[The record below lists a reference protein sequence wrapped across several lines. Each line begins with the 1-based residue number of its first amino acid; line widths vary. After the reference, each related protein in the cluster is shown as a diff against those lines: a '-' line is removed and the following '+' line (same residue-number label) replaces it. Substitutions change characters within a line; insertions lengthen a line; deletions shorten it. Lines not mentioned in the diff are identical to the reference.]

1 MTPSQPG
8 PEGRYPSTQH
18 GHLAPFASAAA
29 GARSPAFQPPWRRS
43 RSDFHRI
50 RRDVLALAA
59 LVVVLAVG
67 VVVQSSMEDR
77 SRRLAE
83 AGARAL
89 ETARA
94 VEQHVARLI
103 DSNGQFLYDL
113 RTQVEAEGGVNAI
126 APERL
131 RFLLG
136 SQRLYDQATRRVFL
150 ADAEGRRTAIVAG
163 ADGIPASIAHREY
176 FTRHLREADRGIAVD
191 PPFSADGRGGD
202 RVMPISV
209 RLDQPGGGF
218 GGVAVLSLDLAYL
231 AQYFGTRE
239 VGADGSVALLMGDGR
254 FAVRHPALPADGP
267 APRVIRMPAFPGVQG
282 VMEAASPVDGTR
294 RLVAWHKV
302 ADYPLYAVVAVS
314 RDEVL
319 RAWMRSSFLRVALGG
334 AVIGVIALFTVLLL
348 ARLEADRAAQARLA
362 RFERALDQAGDLV
375 YWVTEDGRIVY
386 LNEAAARRYAPHA
399 SRMPPV
405 LTLHDIAAH
414 HTPASWKPTWD
425 ELARRGT
432 LRFEAEHL
440 THDGRAYPVEVS
452 ASRQEA
458 EGAGFALFIVR
469 ERGAA

>member
-1 MTPSQPG
+1 M
-8 PEGRYPSTQH
+8 
-18 GHLAPFASAAA
+18 
-29 GARSPAFQPPWRRS
+29 FQPPWRRS
-43 RSDFHRI
+43 RSDFQRI

-59 LVVVLAVG
+59 LVIVLAIG

-83 AGARAL
+83 ARARAL

-103 DSNGQFLYDL
+103 DSNGQFLYDV
-113 RTQVEAEGGVNAI
+113 RTQVEAEGGVSAI

-136 SQRLYDQATRRVFL
+136 GQRLYDEATRRVFV
-150 ADAEGRRTAIVAG
+150 ADAEGRRTAIVDG
-163 ADGIPASIAHREY
+163 ADGIPPTVAHREY
-176 FTRHLREADRGIAVD
+176 FTRHLREPDRGIAVD
-191 PPFSADGRGGD
+191 APFSADGRGGD
-202 RVMPISV
+202 WVMPISV
-209 RLDQPGGGF
+209 RLDQPGGRF
-218 GGVAVLSLDLAYL
+218 GGVAVLSFDLAFL
-231 AQYFGTRE
+231 ARYFRTRD
-239 VGADGSVALLMGDGR
+239 VGAAGSVALIASDGR
-254 FAVRHPALPADGP
+254 FVVRHPPIDPDRRATT
-267 APRVIRMPAFPGVQG
+267 IRMPAFQEAQG
-282 VMEAASPVDGTR
+282 VMEAPSPVDGTP
-294 RLVAWHKV
+294 RLIAWHKV
-302 ADYPLYAVVAVS
+302 GNYPLYAEVAVS

-319 RAWMRSSFLRVALGG
+319 RAWMRSSLLRVAIGG
-334 AVIGVIALFTVLLL
+334 AAIGVIALFTMMLL

-414 HTPASWKPTWD
+414 HSPASWKRTWE

-458 EGAGFALFIVR
+458 DGAGFALFIVR
-469 ERGAA
+469 ERGAG